1 LRLFKN
7 IIIAFIFVNVSIL
20 IYSCA
25 AVSAPEGGPK
35 DETPPQLISSDPESG
50 TLQFKGGKV
59 TLSFSEYI
67 DEKSVSNSI
76 KISPRLEDSPTIT
89 YEDDKL
95 ILYFPDTLL
104 NDQTYVVTINRN
116 LTDERKVA
124 IDQSFQVAFTTGDI
138 IDEGIISGRVYGDE
152 EYAVHLWKVTSE
164 LSDSIFFTDP
174 LYVTEADKEGN
185 FEFKYLA
192 AGNYVILGVDRSASG
207 NKLIPD
213 RMAYGVSSK
222 KVYKLEEKSQINYIP
237 LRVKKQIPLIKLTH
251 GEWVGQKWGWI
262 YFNQEIDSLNIDN
275 IILTDES
282 NKQFSPSI
290 FRDIQ
295 DKTRALLILDDT
307 LAKGKVE
314 LDIFSKIES
323 LDRKKINFR
332 VSGKRDTTN
341 IKRIKPEGAKTIRV
355 EKGGGPSIPI
365 VFSKPIIQI
374 EDSVIIMITDS
385 DTLIEKA
392 NLINPIQINY
402 TPSIGWVEKTDYN
415 ITIISEKLRPI
426 EGKLFLDSTITIP
439 IKSEKKLGYGGI
451 SGFINKNH
459 NKTLLKL
466 TSLNDT
472 SKFFYSPI
480 DTNLKFIFKSIPEG
494 AYSLSLI
501 IDEDNNGSYTFGAVI
516 PFQPSEWFYIY
527 PDTFNIR
534 SNWDIDV
541 GTIKIEEG
549 K

>member
-35 DETPPQLISSDPESG
+35 DETPPQLISSNPESG

-76 KISPRLEDSPTIT
+76 KISPILEDSPTIT

-222 KVYKLEEKSQINYIP
+222 KVYKLEEKSQINHIP
-237 LRVKKQIPLIKLTH
+237 LRVKKQTPPIKLTH
-251 GEWVGQKWGWI
+251 GEWAGQKWGWI

-341 IKRIKPEGAKTIRV
+341 IKRIKPEGTENIRV

-374 EDSVIIMITDS
+374 EDSAIIMITDS

>member
-1 LRLFKN
+1 
-7 IIIAFIFVNVSIL
+7 VNVSIL

-35 DETPPQLISSDPESG
+35 DETPPQLISSNPESG

-67 DEKSVSNSI
+67 DEKSVPNSI
-76 KISPRLEDSPTIT
+76 KISPRLEEPPTIT

-95 ILYFPDTLL
+95 ILHFPDTLL
-104 NDQTYVVTINRN
+104 SDQTYVVTINRN

-222 KVYKLEEKSQINYIP
+222 KVYKLEEKSQINHIP
-237 LRVKKQIPLIKLTH
+237 LRVKKQTPPIKLTH
-251 GEWVGQKWGWI
+251 GEWAGQKWGWI

-341 IKRIKPEGAKTIRV
+341 IKRIKPEGTENIRV

-374 EDSVIIMITDS
+374 EDSAIIMITDS

-439 IKSEKKLGYGGI
+439 IKSKKKLGYGGI
-451 SGFINKNH
+451 SGFINENH

-466 TSLNDT
+466 TSLNDR

-527 PDTFNIR
+527 PDTFKIR
-534 SNWDIDV
+534 SNWVKEI
-541 GTIKIEEG
+541 GIIKIEER

>member
-1 LRLFKN
+1 MGKNRRCTQTPFK
-7 IIIAFIFVNVSIL
+7 
-20 IYSCA
+20 
-25 AVSAPEGGPK
+25 SA
-35 DETPPQLISSDPESG
+35 
-50 TLQFKGGKV
+50 
-59 TLSFSEYI
+59 
-67 DEKSVSNSI
+67 N
-76 KISPRLEDSPTIT
+76 
-89 YEDDKL
+89 
-95 ILYFPDTLL
+95 
-104 NDQTYVVTINRN
+104 
-116 LTDERKVA
+116 
-124 IDQSFQVAFTTGDI
+124 
-138 IDEGIISGRVYGDE
+138 
-152 EYAVHLWKVTSE
+152 
-164 LSDSIFFTDP
+164 
-174 LYVTEADKEGN
+174 
-185 FEFKYLA
+185 
-192 AGNYVILGVDRSASG
+192 
-207 NKLIPD
+207 
-213 RMAYGVSSK
+213 
-222 KVYKLEEKSQINYIP
+222 
-237 LRVKKQIPLIKLTH
+237 
-251 GEWVGQKWGWI
+251 
-262 YFNQEIDSLNIDN
+262 
-275 IILTDES
+275 
-282 NKQFSPSI
+282 
-290 FRDIQ
+290 
-295 DKTRALLILDDT
+295 
-307 LAKGKVE
+307 
-314 LDIFSKIES
+314 
-323 LDRKKINFR
+323 KKINFR

-341 IKRIKPEGAKTIRV
+341 IKRIKSEGTENIRV

-374 EDSVIIMITDS
+374 EDSAIIMITDS
-385 DTLIEKA
+385 DTIIEKA

-480 DTNLKFIFKSIPEG
+480 ETNLKFIFKSIPEG

-534 SNWDIDV
+534 SNWVKEI

>member
-1 LRLFKN
+1 MRLFKN

-35 DETPPQLISSDPESG
+35 DETPPQLISSNPESG

>member
-35 DETPPQLISSDPESG
+35 DETPPQLISSNPESG

>member
-1 LRLFKN
+1 M
-7 IIIAFIFVNVSIL
+7 NVSIL

-35 DETPPQLISSDPESG
+35 DETPPQLISSNPESG

-67 DEKSVSNSI
+67 DEKSVPNSI

-138 IDEGIISGRVYGDE
+138 IDEGIISGRIYGDE

-222 KVYKLEEKSQINYIP
+222 KVYKLEEKSQINHIP
-237 LRVKKQIPLIKLTH
+237 LRVKKQTPAIKLTH
-251 GEWVGQKWGWI
+251 GEWAGQKWGWI
-262 YFNQEIDSLNIDN
+262 YFNQEID
-275 IILTDES
+275 
-282 NKQFSPSI
+282 
-290 FRDIQ
+290 
-295 DKTRALLILDDT
+295 LL
-307 LAKGKVE
+307 
-314 LDIFSKIES
+314 
-323 LDRKKINFR
+323 
-332 VSGKRDTTN
+332 
-341 IKRIKPEGAKTIRV
+341 
-355 EKGGGPSIPI
+355 
-365 VFSKPIIQI
+365 
-374 EDSVIIMITDS
+374 
-385 DTLIEKA
+385 
-392 NLINPIQINY
+392 
-402 TPSIGWVEKTDYN
+402 
-415 ITIISEKLRPI
+415 
-426 EGKLFLDSTITIP
+426 
-439 IKSEKKLGYGGI
+439 
-451 SGFINKNH
+451 
-459 NKTLLKL
+459 
-466 TSLNDT
+466 
-472 SKFFYSPI
+472 
-480 DTNLKFIFKSIPEG
+480 
-494 AYSLSLI
+494 
-501 IDEDNNGSYTFGAVI
+501 
-516 PFQPSEWFYIY
+516 
-527 PDTFNIR
+527 
-534 SNWDIDV
+534 
-541 GTIKIEEG
+541 
-549 K
+549 

>member
-1 LRLFKN
+1 M
-7 IIIAFIFVNVSIL
+7 NVSIL

-35 DETPPQLISSDPESG
+35 DETPPQLISSNPESG

-138 IDEGIISGRVYGDE
+138 IDEGIISGRIYGDE

-222 KVYKLEEKSQINYIP
+222 KVYKLEEKSQINHIP
-237 LRVKKQIPLIKLTH
+237 LRVKKQISPIKLTR

>member
-1 LRLFKN
+1 M
-7 IIIAFIFVNVSIL
+7 NVSIL

-35 DETPPQLISSDPESG
+35 DETPPQLISSNPESG

-67 DEKSVSNSI
+67 DEKSVPNSI
-76 KISPRLEDSPTIT
+76 KISPRLEELPTIT

-95 ILYFPDTLL
+95 IIHFPDTLL
-104 NDQTYVVTINRN
+104 SDQTYVVTINRN

-222 KVYKLEEKSQINYIP
+222 KVYKLEEKSQINHIP

-426 EGKLFLDSTITIP
+426 EGKLLLDSTITIP